1 VHTQHTHAFTHT
13 GTHRDT
19 HTHKWRTVTHTDADA
34 PTRARTHTHTHS
46 HTDTQARTHT
56 PHHTRTHTHTHT
68 HTHKHTH
75 THIYTHI
82 HTHSTARSMLSER
95 GAMLA
100 DTMHVQTLI
109 GVALPSPPFF
119 PLDFEDCLGPA
130 LFPVIL
136 PARTRKPVLENRGSK
151 GLLFEG
157 ATLFMFIVRS
167 IHFLIQEI
175 VLSIYFLIGGVTKDY
190 YLVGNQGRI
199 ILCRYLHFC
208 VAPFQNGEHSTLGT
222 NTCVQRGVLRRVCPS
237 LSPCLRGNSRWKAK
251 PAGG

>member
-1 VHTQHTHAFTHT
+1 MRAYTAHTCIH
-13 GTHRDT
+13 THRDT
-19 HTHKWRTVTHTDADA
+19 QG
-34 PTRARTHTHTHS
+34 HTHTQMAHS
-46 HTDTQARTHT
+46 NTHRRRCA
-56 PHHTRTHTHTHT
+56 HTRTHAHTHTYTHTHT